1 MSIQSSINQAVNGM
15 MSMIMPM
22 SLLKEQ
28 GKVKQIKAEQEALK
42 KTNEEL
48 KTSNDELKTSNDE
61 LKTSNDELKTS
72 NDELMT
78 SNDELRKG
86 YEKELELWDEIL
98 ASSPVNMKDAASDFT
113 EYILSNPYAAGDQM
127 AGTAATQ
134 RVQAE
139 QEKRNAQMK
148 RLQKAFNNIG
158 MGGNDNG

>member
-61 LKTSNDELKTS
+61 LMTS

-78 SNDELRKG
+78 SNDELKKKN
-86 YEKELELWDEIL
+86 EEETKKWDEIIEN
-98 ASSPVNMKDAASDFT
+98 APVNMQDAASDF
-113 EYILSNPYAAGDQM
+113 LSYNPYSAGDQM
-127 AGTAATQ
+127 AGTIATQ
-134 RVQAE
+134 RVQSA
-139 QEKRNAQMK
+139 QELRKSQMEN
-148 RLQKAFNNIG
+148 LQKAFKNIG
-158 MGGNDNG
+158 MGGVNNG